1 MPAAVLAV
9 WRLGLVSLRAR
20 DDRRLLYALLL
31 LLAGAHSTASR
42 TGAEDVVANPVVL
55 ETAVRGLFDVLAL
68 LVVVP
73 IVART
78 PWRDRLRG
86 ATGTGFLI
94 VYLGVAGISILYSAA
109 PIVTAGK
116 VFELAVGI
124 LVILTALRP
133 GPGSAAGQLQA
144 AVRVI
149 VLSEAALVLVA
160 VVGFFLMPGTFSQ
173 LENRPGFILPQ
184 TLASPYA
191 HPNGLSSMGALV
203 SVYAFAELLTGA
215 TGRFRGVWAVLG
227 CGGALG
233 VLLASGRQ
241 GVVIWAASMAVLLW
255 TCRRQWFVLFVA
267 PATHRADRGLSRNHH
282 RRSDAPAAERDS
294 GDLERP
300 LRLSGMRLSKC
311 GDSIRGSGT
320 GSAPAA
326 ASSL

>member
-1 MPAAVLAV
+1 MTGLLWTLGVYGAAVLAV
-9 WRLGLVSLRAR
+9 WRLGLISLKAR
-20 DDRRLLYALLL
+20 DDRRLLCAVLL
-31 LLAGAHSTASR
+31 LLAGANSTVSR

-55 ETAVRGLFDVLAL
+55 ETAVRGLFDVLAF

-94 VYLGVAGISILYSAA
+94 VYLGVAGISVLYSAA

-133 GPGSAAGQLQA
+133 GPGSTAGQLQA

-173 LENRPGFILPQ
+173 LENRPGFVLPQ
-184 TLASPYA
+184 TLASPYD
-191 HPNGLSSMGALV
+191 HSNGLSSMGALV

-267 PATHRADRGLSRNHH
+267 PATIGLIVAYR
-282 RRSDAPAAERDS
+282 EV
-294 GDLERP
+294 
-300 LRLSGMRLSKC
+300 
-311 GDSIRGSGT
+311 I
-320 GSAPAA
+320 
-326 ASSL
+326 